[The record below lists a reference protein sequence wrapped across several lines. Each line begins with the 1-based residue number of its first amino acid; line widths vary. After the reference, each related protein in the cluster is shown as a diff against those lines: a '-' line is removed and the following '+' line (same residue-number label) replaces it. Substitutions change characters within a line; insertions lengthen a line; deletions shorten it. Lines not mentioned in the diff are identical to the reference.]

1 LNSRWV
7 GLGAGVVA
15 VLAGTIGAI
24 ADRPWLGLVAAVGG
38 AVAGLIA
45 LLGPPLPAEMG
56 MREPAAF
63 SPFTAATARMSTTL
77 NRDGGRERD
86 ADIIGFID
94 PETKLFNEAFFS
106 VAVSTRVSSARRH
119 LRPVSIVL
127 VEVARSHHD
136 QRAVPVTLVAS
147 AVERTI
153 RDSDTACRLSGDRI
167 GLVLE
172 DTAEDG
178 AVVLLDRLRVQ
189 LAGVVPEAVCWAGIA
204 CYPTHVFHAGEA
216 QAKAARALTVAR
228 AWPQHRVEVATAE

>member
-1 LNSRWV
+1 MNSRWV

-15 VLAGTIGAI
+15 VMAGTVGATV
-24 ADRPWLGLVAAVGG
+24 DRPWLGLVAAVGG

-45 LLGPPLPAEMG
+45 LLGPPMPAELDT
-56 MREPAAF
+56 REPVAF
-63 SPFTAATARMSTTL
+63 SPFVAATARMSTNL
-77 NRDGGRERD
+77 DRYGVRERD
-86 ADIIGFID
+86 ADLAGFVD
-94 PETKLFNEAFFS
+94 PETKLYNEAFFS
-106 VAVSTRVSSARRH
+106 VAVATRVSSARRH

-127 VEVARSHHD
+127 IEVARSLHD
-136 QRAVPVTLVAS
+136 QRAVPVTLVAG

-153 RDSDTACRLSGDRI
+153 RDSDTACRLTGDRI

-189 LAGVVPEAVCWAGIA
+189 LAAVVPEAVCWAGLA

-216 QAKAARALTVAR
+216 QSKAARALTVAR